1 MPEVVN
7 PAVIIG
13 LGGTGK
19 WVLTYVKKNLLD
31 TYGGEMPKTVRLLS
45 FDTTSE
51 KISRDGV
58 PQEEDARVGNVQLDK
73 QAEFVYLGGNIQQI
87 CREVRDEGRHPHIR
101 SWLQARTYLQT
112 ADSDA
117 FDISRGAGQ
126 KRQLMAPGFSRRLV
140 ECKMRFGEA
149 RKLRPGSCDMRPHL
163 HRNKPA
169 NQTEQRE

>member
-51 KISRDGV
+51 KVSRDGV

-126 KRQLMAPGFSRRLV
+126 KRPFGRMALPSMAWNRLIP
-140 ECKMRFGEA
+140 
-149 RKLRPGSCDMRPHL
+149 LR
-163 HRNKPA
+163 N
-169 NQTEQRE
+169 

>member
-87 CREVRDEGRHPHIR
+87 CREVRAHIVLALACSERRPDPAHQSHQAHGPFDERHIARFTQSREHFGIGRCFAAA
-101 SWLQARTYLQT
+101 AR
-112 ADSDA
+112 
-117 FDISRGAGQ
+117 
-126 KRQLMAPGFSRRLV
+126 
-140 ECKMRFGEA
+140 
-149 RKLRPGSCDMRPHL
+149 
-163 HRNKPA
+163 
-169 NQTEQRE
+169 

>member
-1 MPEVVN
+1 MTEPVLRFSDSPVLLSQFSIFNFYLHLLREIKELTMPEIVN

-51 KISRDGV
+51 KVSRDGV

-73 QAEFVYLGGNIQQI
+73 QAEFVYLGGNIQQ
-87 CREVRDEGRHPHIR
+87 
-101 SWLQARTYLQT
+101 
-112 ADSDA
+112 
-117 FDISRGAGQ
+117 
-126 KRQLMAPGFSRRLV
+126 
-140 ECKMRFGEA
+140 
-149 RKLRPGSCDMRPHL
+149 
-163 HRNKPA
+163 
-169 NQTEQRE
+169 